1 MTRLVIVF
9 TFCQLSF
16 VYYTNNSESYGIRNG
31 QLLFAVKYTFYSWP
45 GQSKAL
51 WRGVGGGENANKHR
65 KDIEPTHRE
74 CIAYITRSIVVIQWI
89 AIKSHVIDATNK
101 IFSFIVPAAGQSRR
115 VESPDKYSC
124 GIQNK
129 KRVFCTK
136 KP

>member
-1 MTRLVIVF
+1 MVSCCLLLNILSTVGLVNLKL
-9 TFCQLSF
+9 C
-16 VYYTNNSESYGIRNG
+16 GG
-31 QLLFAVKYTFYSWP
+31 GW
-45 GQSKAL
+45 
-51 WRGVGGGENANKHR
+51 GGGENANKHR

>member
-51 WRGVGGGENANKHR
+51 WRGVGGGRMPINTERTLNL
-65 KDIEPTHRE
+65 PTE
-74 CIAYITRSIVVIQWI
+74 SALPILL
-89 AIKSHVIDATNK
+89 
-101 IFSFIVPAAGQSRR
+101 VPL
-115 VESPDKYSC
+115 
-124 GIQNK
+124 
-129 KRVFCTK
+129 
-136 KP
+136 